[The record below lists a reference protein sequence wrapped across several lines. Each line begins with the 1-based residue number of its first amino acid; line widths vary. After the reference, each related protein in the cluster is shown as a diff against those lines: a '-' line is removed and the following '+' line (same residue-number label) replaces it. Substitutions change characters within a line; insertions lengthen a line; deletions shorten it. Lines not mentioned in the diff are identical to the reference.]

1 MLNANPK
8 LFTRALLK
16 GYYLLAFKSILC
28 LFAIT
33 FDNQTTL

>member
-16 GYYLLAFKSILC
+16 GYYLLAFKSILF
-28 LFAIT
+28 LLDLT
-33 FDNQTTL
+33 FNN